1 MSLLRPTYAVE
12 VRRVIQARSGA
23 PLQVGGVPLDPRV
36 GSTLQTIRATEA
48 EGENPIAKAIGALRK
63 GLRWVINGPAVSEFK
78 TRKVYDDPDTRYA
91 DMPELRTAMANIKE
105 KQGAEQAALA
115 KLGPRAENYR
125 KLAELCGGDPIA
137 RDALMRMLFD
147 GRLTAGKDMAGQG
160 DLLSHLERAASQPLT
175 PGLDRRE
182 LVTGLIEEIDNPVK
196 IAQEGKGT
204 CVATSATIVMTRKN
218 AVEYA
223 RLVVDLARPEGQTTT
238 VSGASLTRNADWA
251 NNNDYGRTPSL
262 RLLQPALMELG
273 NGFMRYNNDKDA
285 HTLENPSFWTTV
297 KNGWQSFRDTLSRI
311 PILPGGLSGRGAN
324 KVLEALTGDDYSMIY
339 MVTRLNRGSA
349 FRRVE
354 AASKAGKQ
362 VPVGLEWE
370 GGGHKVVVDKIENG
384 MAYITNPWGQRE
396 TIGLEEFKSNL
407 MDANIPK

>member
-12 VRRVIQARSGA
+12 VRRVIPARSGA
-23 PLQVGGVPLDPRV
+23 PLQVGGVTVDPRV
-36 GSTLQTIRATEA
+36 GSTLQTVRATED
-48 EGENPIAKAIGALRK
+48 EQNPLAKALQAVRK

-78 TRKVYDDPDTRYA
+78 TRNVYDDPDTRWA
-91 DMPELRTAMANIKE
+91 DVSQIRAAAASIKE

-115 KLGPRAENYR
+115 KLGERAEGYR

-147 GRLTAGKDMAGQG
+147 GRLTGGKDLRGRG
-160 DLLSHLERAASQPLT
+160 DLLSHLTRVATQPLT
-175 PGLDRRE
+175 AGLDRKE
-182 LVTGLIEEIDNPVK
+182 LVTSLLEEIDNPVK
-196 IAQEGKGT
+196 ISQEGKGT

-218 AVEYA
+218 ATEYA
-223 RLVVDLARPEGQTTT
+223 RLVADLARPEGKTET
-238 VSGASLTRNADWA
+238 VSGAVLTRNADWA

-262 RLLQPALMELG
+262 RLLQPALMDLG

-285 HTLENPSFWTTV
+285 HTLEAPSLWTRV
-297 KNGWQSFRDTLSRI
+297 KDGWQAFRDLLGRI

-354 AASKAGKQ
+354 AASKAGKP

-370 GGGHKVVVDKIENG
+370 GGGHKVVLDKIENG